1 MVKKKVAFVGV
12 PCQIQAL
19 KKMNVLMGKFNNV
32 ISIALFCRENWS
44 YGCMRAL
51 VEDDL
56 EIPFGNVRKF
66 DIKRGK
72 FVIKFSEN
80 GEEKVKEIPLQDTRP
95 YVRINCHICLDFLGE
110 LADIDV
116 GSVGSETGYS
126 TVITRTRAGKEIV
139 ESAAKSGYIELS
151 EPTKPR
157 LVRKISQEKKQL
169 NREEAERREMRGIE
183 MKHIRTMH
191 EREIKK
197 LLKNAEKKQFSELEF
212 EVIDV
217 GSCTSCGACA
227 AACPIDII
235 RFEDERPYTIGECKK
250 DCNLCYIACPRT
262 FLPLDYI
269 EEHIDFV
276 NKEKDPLLGRYER
289 IYAAKA
295 KDRAIAENAQDGG
308 AVTALLKYMLDN
320 KIVDAVLTVERSSE
334 APWKPKPV
342 IVESSEELLKTAK
355 TVYSMATTM
364 QELRKF
370 E

>member
-1 MVKKKVAFVGV
+1 MAKKKVAFVGV

-19 KKMNVLMGKFNNV
+19 KKMNVVMGKFNNV
-32 ISIALFCRENWS
+32 LSISLFCRENWS

-56 EIPFGNVRKF
+56 EIPLSNVKKF
-66 DIKRGK
+66 DIKKGN

-80 GEEKVKEIPLQDTRP
+80 GEEKIKEIPLKATRP

-110 LADIDV
+110 LADINV
-116 GSVGSETGYS
+116 GSVGSEIGYS
-126 TVITRTRAGKEIV
+126 TIITRTKIGKEII
-139 ESAAKSGYIELS
+139 ENAEKQGYIELS
-151 EPTKPR
+151 EPTKLR
-157 LVRKISQEKKQL
+157 LISKISQEKKQL
-169 NREEAERREMRGIE
+169 NREEAEKREAKGIE

-191 EREIKK
+191 EKDIKK
-197 LLKNAEKKQFSELEF
+197 LLKDAEKKQFTELEF

-227 AACPIDII
+227 AVCPIDII
-235 RFEDERPYTIGECKK
+235 RFEDERPYIIGECEK

-262 FLPLDYI
+262 FLPSDYI

-276 NKEKDPLLGRYER
+276 NKEKDPVLGRYER

-308 AVTALLKYMLDN
+308 AVTALLKYLLDN
-320 KIVDAVLTVERSSE
+320 NIVDAVLTVERNKE
-334 APWKPKPV
+334 MPWKPAPAV
-342 IVESSEELLKTAK
+342 IKSSEELLKTAK